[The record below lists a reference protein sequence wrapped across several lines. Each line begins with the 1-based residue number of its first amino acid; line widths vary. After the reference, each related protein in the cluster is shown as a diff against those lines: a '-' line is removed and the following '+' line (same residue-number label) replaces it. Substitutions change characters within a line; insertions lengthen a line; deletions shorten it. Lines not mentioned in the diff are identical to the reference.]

1 MLVIHRSK
9 GKIVK
14 GDHHLYT
21 KDEADDMGIIYRH
34 WRHGRTGDWVIS
46 DDDWVLE
53 LLDVREYF
61 DGRRSKI
68 SRYDVH
74 TVFYFFGC
82 ARTTSWARNLHIH
95 KHLRGMGALDG
106 KTWQERFIVSR
117 KGRRWIK
124 LAAAMMMD
132 KNLDII
138 ELGEFMGF
146 DKKYPDSTTI
156 MVKRYLRDRLIENAI
171 IIQMSQY
178 LKDQGITADSVIKD
192 YKEVLEKAKKDGKY
206 NDAIKILD
214 KFERWTGLDAKITGD
229 KIEHG
234 RNEDIVGSRIEKMIA
249 DGNKPQELIG
259 GGMGVKVPAS
269 ATAQVTDGKGKRVE
283 YVDVEVEDSE
293 EEDAG

>member
-1 MLVIHRSK
+1 MLVIHRSR

-21 KDEADDMGIIYRH
+21 KQEADEMGIVYCH
-34 WRHGRTGDWVIS
+34 WRHGRAGDWVIS
-46 DDDWVLE
+46 DDDWVFECLQT
-53 LLDVREYF
+53 REYY
-61 DGRRSKI
+61 DTRRSKI
-68 SRYDVH
+68 SRFDIH
-74 TVFYFFGC
+74 SIFYWFGC
-82 ARTTSWARNLHIH
+82 ARCTSWSKTLYMS

-106 KTWQERFIVSR
+106 KTWQERFVVSR
-117 KGRRWIK
+117 TGRKWIK
-124 LAAAMMMD
+124 LAAAMMMN
-132 KNLDII
+132 KSLDIL

-146 DKKYPDSTTI
+146 DKKYPDSTTV

-171 IIQMSQY
+171 ILQMSQY

-234 RNEDIVGSRIEKMIA
+234 RGEDLVGHRIEQMIK
-249 DGNKPQELIG
+249 DGNKPHEMIG
-259 GGMGVKVPAS
+259 GGFGVKVPAS
-269 ATAQVTDGKGKRVE
+269 ASRQVTDGKGKRVE
-283 YVDVEVEDSE
+283 YVDVEVEE
-293 EEDAG
+293 EEKND